1 MIVRWRLFTWIL
13 FVLVLFAARAA
24 EAQDARRA
32 GTVRLTTV
40 TGGPGPVRLAPE
52 RDGFGAELLIV
63 NDGKE
68 PLVLSRI
75 AVRGDASDPRAP
87 PKLSARLVD
96 ASLPVAVPPGGSRKA
111 AVFWAPDKTVRQKQ
125 LEAHVVI
132 TTSDERAG
140 EVAMGIRA
148 ERSGGGGYLLG
159 LLLGIPFV
167 GAIASV
173 LLGGSRTAHL
183 ATTIALAAQTS
194 VAAWI
199 CFRFVP
205 DVTRADGNDGLQ
217 FVSHVVCSRALS
229 LEIHFGL
236 DGIGATA
243 MLATSAVA
251 LFAIASEP
259 VLPRGAQGYH
269 AALLVLD
276 AAAIGA
282 LVSMNGVVLVV
293 FVAMAIA
300 AFPLVVG
307 GGHRARA
314 AAWRATFSCA
324 VALVLVVV
332 ALVFIVRSAD
342 PTFLADGTKTS
353 TTFDLPELSRVA
365 FGDRVVFVGAK
376 TCFGLVAIA
385 SFIFLAA
392 FPAHR
397 WLSDVLIEA
406 PPAAGILVASAMPA
420 IGLVIFLRIGG
431 GLLPEGMRWA
441 SGVVVALGTVSTVY
455 GAFEALGQR
464 DLRRLAAASTTSLSG
479 CVMLGAA
486 SLTPQGIGGAIVLG
500 TTRGLACCAF
510 LLLVAAMHDR
520 TKTSNADRLGGIAA
534 QTPGWMTALGAA
546 SLAQAGLFGSCGAW
560 GVLLA
565 LFGALSSYAPL
576 AISVAIALVVL
587 AVAHLAPLSHMVFG
601 KLDPEWE
608 RSDVLEP
615 YGGRVPE
622 LTRREWSTIVP
633 LVLIVI
639 VLGMWPSPI
648 LSLTTGTVRDLANRV
663 SPPGPDQVAFVR

>member
-13 FVLVLFAARAA
+13 FALVLVATRAA

-32 GTVRLTTV
+32 GTVRLTTAS
-40 TGGPGPVRLAPE
+40 GGPGPIELVPE

-87 PKLSARLVD
+87 PKLSARIVD

-111 AVFWAPDKTVRQKQ
+111 AVFWGPDKTVRQKQ
-125 LEAHVVI
+125 LRAHVVI

-140 EVAMGIRA
+140 EVAMGVRA
-148 ERSGGGGYLLG
+148 ERSGGGRYLLG

-167 GAIASV
+167 GALASV
-173 LLGGSRTAHL
+173 MLGGARAARL
-183 ATTIALAAQTS
+183 ATTIALGAQTL
-194 VAAWI
+194 VALWI
-199 CFRFVP
+199 CSRFVP
-205 DVTRADGNDGLQ
+205 EVTRADGNDGLQ
-217 FVSHVVCSRALS
+217 FVSHVVCSRALA
-229 LEIHFGL
+229 LEIHLGV
-236 DGIGATA
+236 DGIGATTI
-243 MLATSAVA
+243 LATSAVG
-251 LFAIASEP
+251 LFAIAAEP
-259 VLPRGAQGYH
+259 VLPRATQGYYG
-269 AALLVLD
+269 ALLVLE
-276 AAAIGA
+276 AAAVGA
-282 LVSMNGVVLVV
+282 LVAMNGIVLVV
-293 FVAMAIA
+293 FVAMTIA

-307 GGHRARA
+307 RGNRGRA
-314 AAWRATFSCA
+314 AAWRATASCA
-324 VALVLVVV
+324 FGLILVIV
-332 ALVFIVRSAD
+332 ALVFIARSAD
-342 PTFLADGTKTS
+342 PTFLADGTKTAI
-353 TTFDLPELSRVA
+353 TFDLPDLSRVA
-365 FGDRVVFVGAK
+365 FGERVVLVGAK
-376 TCFGLVAIA
+376 ACFVFVAIA

-392 FPAHR
+392 FPSHR
-397 WLSDVLIEA
+397 WLSDVVIEA
-406 PPAAGILVASAMPA
+406 PPAAGIIVAAAMPA

-441 SGVVVALGTVSTVY
+441 SGVIVALGTVSTMY

-464 DLRRLAAASTTSLSG
+464 DLRTLAAATTTSLSG

-520 TKTSNADRLGGIAA
+520 TKTSSVDRLGGIAA
-534 QTPGWMTALGAA
+534 RTPGFLTALGAA
-546 SLAQAGLFGSCGAW
+546 ALAQAGLFGSCGAW

-565 LFGALSSYAPL
+565 IFGALSSYAPL
-576 AISVAIALVVL
+576 AISAAIALVVL
-587 AVAHLAPLSHMVFG
+587 GVAYLAPLSHMVFG

-615 YGGRVPE
+615 HGGRVPD
-622 LTRREWSTIVP
+622 LTRREWSTVVP
-633 LVLIVI
+633 LIAAVI
-639 VLGMWPSPI
+639 VLGLWPSPI
-648 LSLTTGTVRDLANRV
+648 LTLTTGTVRDLANRV